1 MFFRLLV
8 LCSSFYF
15 FYFHLN
21 ITSLEEFQTHIFYQL
36 DYLKEI
42 AIDTLE
48 QINKYLKLNK

>member
-15 FYFHLN
+15 FYYHLN
-21 ITSLEEFQTHIFYQL
+21 ITSLEEFQTYIFYQL